1 MSAVA
6 QGPDFSALLGRL
18 EHQLDVPYPQRAML
32 LEEIA
37 ADLEAAYR
45 DARSRGLGEG
55 AARAAAAAEL
65 GLGQSDGDA
74 GADRDGTAAS
84 LAEIHQPLLR
94 RALARLPPPAQGGL
108 EWFAATVPLIVFTL
122 YLYRE
127 VPMIQFLKD
136 GGFGSIL
143 VLVIGVVGI
152 LLLLHRTV
160 IWFVLRDHSPR
171 GLGKNTQAPLLL
183 AGATLCAALLG
194 TATDF
199 YVVIARWSEGKLPDA
214 HMRIGLRESLSP
226 IILGTA
232 LATLILLGH
241 GALQAGLRAIRTP
254 TT

>member
-1 MSAVA
+1 MSALA
-6 QGPDFSALLGRL
+6 PPRPTAEPGPDFSALLMRL
-18 EHQLDVPYPQRAML
+18 ERELDVPYPERAML

-37 ADLEAAYR
+37 GDLEAAYR
-45 DARSRGLGEG
+45 AATGRGLPPA
-55 AARAAAAAEL
+55 AARAAATAEL
-65 GLGQSDGDA
+65 GLDDDA
-74 GADRDGTAAS
+74 AAS

-94 RALARLPPPAQGGL
+94 RALARLPPPAQGGV
-108 EWFAATVPLIVFTL
+108 EWLAAVIPMLALVA

-143 VLVIGVVGI
+143 VLVIGAVGV
-152 LLLLHRTV
+152 LLLLHRAL
-160 IWFVLRDHSPR
+160 IWFVLKDHSPR
-171 GLGKNTQAPLLL
+171 GLGKNTATPLLL

-199 YVVIARWSEGKLPDA
+199 YVVIARWSEGKLPDEGL
-214 HMRIGLRESLSP
+214 RIGLRESLSP
-226 IILGTA
+226 IILGAA

-254 TT
+254 AATP